1 MQLISGRK
9 KDLGGFDVARLLPHL
24 HARNVGGFVFLDHM
38 GPANFAPG
46 QGIDV
51 RPHPHIGLATVTY
64 LFEGALTH
72 RDSLGSMQDIVP
84 GDVNWMTAG
93 RGIAHSER
101 TPAALRGAGSVLHG
115 LQAWVALPRAVEEMA
130 PAFEHYKTAAMPR
143 IQRDGVNLQL
153 VVGEAFGERSPVQ
166 AQSELWYLVGE
177 LRGGELQL
185 GTAPVERALYVVD
198 GEARVGNQVVTAGTL
213 AVLPQR
219 QDLALSAQG
228 YARIALLGGAPL
240 DGERHIEWNF
250 VSSRRERIEQAKV
263 DWQTRRVEAFGQV
276 PGELEFIPLPG

>member
-24 HARNVGGFVFLDHM
+24 HARHVGGFVFLDHM
-38 GPANFAPG
+38 GPARFAPG
-46 QGIDV
+46 RGIDV

-64 LFEGALTH
+64 LFEGTLTH
-72 RDSLGSMQDIVP
+72 RDSLGTVQDIVP

-101 TPAALRGAGSVLHG
+101 TPAVLRDSGSALHG
-115 LQAWVALPRAVEEMA
+115 LQAWVALPQATEEIA
-130 PAFEHYKTAAMPR
+130 PAFEHYKAAAMPR
-143 IQRDGVNLQL
+143 IQRSGVDLQL
-153 VVGEAFGERSPVQ
+153 IVGEAFGERSPVR

-185 GTAPVERALYVVD
+185 GNAPIERALYVVD
-198 GEARVGNQVVTAGTL
+198 GEAQLGDQRVLSGTL
-213 AVLPQR
+213 AVLPER
-219 QDLALSAQG
+219 ENIALSAEG
-228 YARIALLGGAPL
+228 FARIALLGGAPL
-240 DGERHIEWNF
+240 DGERHIDWNF
-250 VSSRRERIEQAKV
+250 VSSRRERIDQAKV